1 MTSATGHA
9 KAQETL
15 SLPELVQML
24 QADAQGESLWRAVRA
39 ASSKHASAAAAGIGR
54 RTALLRL
61 ALGWRADRAPRTDAH
76 TALVP
81 RAASVPAALRAEV
94 TAELHSFVSRN
105 VEET

>member
-1 MTSATGHA
+1 MPSAPESEQLQAALHARLVESGEWHRILEILRRGLSESGWQAELQEKALGHA

-24 QADAQGESLWRAVRA
+24 QVDAQ
-39 ASSKHASAAAAGIGR
+39 
-54 RTALLRL
+54 
-61 ALGWRADRAPRTDAH
+61 
-76 TALVP
+76 
-81 RAASVPAALRAEV
+81 ASVPAALRAEV